1 MNLPS
6 HFTNSNQIVDV
17 SSKCRRMNENHIYSI
32 LLGTNRNKLLFIV
45 FFEFKIHFT
54 LSDLFFLSPL
64 TRPFSFLSLKAFYH
78 FTILQFFLFYFWN
91 QTFIPNTKT
100 IVFMCVIYET
110 DSFFFLGYPK
120 LMKLLCK
127 PIVYSNDIHC

>member
-17 SSKCRRMNENHIYSI
+17 SSKCRRMNENLIYSI

-54 LSDLFFLSPL
+54 LSDLFFFISINTSIFIFISQGILP
-64 TRPFSFLSLKAFYH
+64 FYH
-78 FTILQFFLFYFWN
+78 FTIFLFYFWN

-110 DSFFFLGYPK
+110 DSFFFF
-120 LMKLLCK
+120 
-127 PIVYSNDIHC
+127 